1 MKKKFFFSFLIFLL
15 FCTSLGLTQGIRK
28 PVWEGQ
34 FYEKNPV
41 ILSAQIDRFLKQ
53 AKVSPPPGEIQAL
66 IIPHAGYVY
75 SGQIAAHGYKL
86 AQEKNYETVIIIA
99 PSHRFG
105 FRGCSIYP
113 QGGYETPLGVAEV
126 DRAVASELSRVS
138 GFKYIPQAHA
148 EEHSVEVQVPFI
160 QRTLPQAKIIPVVMG
175 IPQRTTILTLAK
187 ALAEV
192 AMEKKVLV
200 IASTDLSHFEP
211 KERCNE
217 IDSGTISLIE
227 SFKTNTLIR
236 KLEGHENIM
245 CGGGP
250 VVAALLYAQKRGE
263 AKVQILKYGDSS
275 LAGGGTYRVVGYLA
289 AAIYTE
295 PQRANFSLSSREK
308 EDLIRLARMTVEHFV
323 KEKEVINYTTQ
334 NPNFLSK
341 KGAFVTL
348 KKKGHLRGC
357 IGFTE
362 PIFPLYETIIR
373 ASIYAATQ
381 DPRFSPVSPEELKD
395 LEFEI
400 SVLTP
405 LEKIDNPRLIQVGKH
420 GLVISKN
427 GKKGLL
433 LPQVPVENN
442 WSREQFL
449 RHTCLKAGLPEDAW
463 QKGAELY
470 VFEAIVFP

>member
-1 MKKKFFFSFLIFLL
+1 MKRKSLFSFLVFLL
-15 FCTSLGLTQGIRK
+15 LWTSLGQTQGIRR

-34 FYEKNPV
+34 FYEKNPA

-53 AKVSPPPGEIQAL
+53 AKVSPCPGEIQAL

-86 AQEKNYETVIIIA
+86 VQGKDYETVIIIA

-105 FRGCSIYP
+105 FQGCSIYP

-126 DRAVASELSRVS
+126 DSVVASKLSRVS
-138 GFKYIPQAHA
+138 GFKYVPQAHEA
-148 EEHSVEVQVPFI
+148 EHSVEVQVPFI
-160 QRTLPQAKIIPVVMG
+160 QQTLPQAKIVPVVMG
-175 IPQRTTILTLAK
+175 IQQRTTILTLTN
-187 ALAEV
+187 ALEKV
-192 AMEKKVLV
+192 AAEKKVLV

-217 IDSGTISLIE
+217 IDSQTIALIE
-227 SFKTNTLIR
+227 SFKINTLIS
-236 KLEGHENIM
+236 KLERHENIM

-263 AKVQILKYGDSS
+263 AKVQVLKYGDSS
-275 LAGGGTYRVVGYLA
+275 FGSGDTSRVVGYLA
-289 AAIYTE
+289 AAIYTK
-295 PQRANFSLSSREK
+295 PQRASFSLSSQEK
-308 EDLIRLARMTVEHFV
+308 EDLLRLARMAVERFV
-323 KEKEVINYTTQ
+323 NGKEVINYTAQ

-348 KKKGHLRGC
+348 KKQGRLRGC

-362 PIFPLYETIIR
+362 PVLPLYETIIR
-373 ASIYAATQ
+373 ASIYASTQ
-381 DPRFSPVSPEELKD
+381 DPRFPPVSPEELKD
-395 LEFEI
+395 LEVEI

-420 GLVISKN
+420 GLIISKN